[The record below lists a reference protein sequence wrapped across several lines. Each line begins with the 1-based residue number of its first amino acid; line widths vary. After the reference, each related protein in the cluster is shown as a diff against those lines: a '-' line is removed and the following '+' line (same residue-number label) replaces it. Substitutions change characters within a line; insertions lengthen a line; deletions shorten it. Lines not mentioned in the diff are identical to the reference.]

1 MNRVIAIA
9 AKTATPPTTPPTI
22 APIGPEDFFDPEPP
36 VTDPAEDG
44 LAPDDCMITVDVS
57 EYDAAVAAM
66 DVAVLVT
73 VAEITSETP
82 TLLQTA
88 IASALASAMSA
99 LEHVASM
106 QEAMLCI

>member
-1 MNRVIAIA
+1 M
-9 AKTATPPTTPPTI
+9 TH
-22 APIGPEDFFDPEPP
+22 EDFFDPEPP

-57 EYDAAVAAM
+57 ECDSAVAAM

-82 TLLQTA
+82 YQLSSTVAQWTATKNGVRTTLLQTA

-99 LEHVASM
+99 LEHVTSM

>member
-1 MNRVIAIA
+1 M
-9 AKTATPPTTPPTI
+9 TH
-22 APIGPEDFFDPEPP
+22 EDFFDPEPP

-44 LAPDDCMITVDVS
+44 LAPDDCMVTVDVS
-57 EYDAAVAAM
+57 ECDAAVAVM

-73 VAEITSETP
+73 VAENTSETP
-82 TLLQTA
+82 YQLPSMVARWTATKNGVRTTLLQTS
-88 IASALASAMSA
+88 ITTALATAMSA